1 MNFRSTRS
9 DECVSPSY
17 ALLHGLAA
25 DGGLYVPESFPEK
38 VLSYKELA
46 GKSYQ
51 EIAEAVL
58 SHFFTNFTAE
68 ERKQMIASA
77 YNDTT
82 FRDDRIVP
90 LHSID
95 TDLSIAELFHGRT
108 LAFKDLAL

>member
-51 EIAEAVL
+51 EIA
-58 SHFFTNFTAE
+58 
-68 ERKQMIASA
+68 
-77 YNDTT
+77 
-82 FRDDRIVP
+82 
-90 LHSID
+90 
-95 TDLSIAELFHGRT
+95 
-108 LAFKDLAL
+108 

>member
-68 ERKQMIASA
+68 ERKQMISSA
-77 YNDTT
+77 YNNKRKTIKQPSPAT
-82 FRDDRIVP
+82 YSLRSVNLNQRPIP
-90 LHSID
+90 PHL
-95 TDLSIAELFHGRT
+95 
-108 LAFKDLAL
+108 